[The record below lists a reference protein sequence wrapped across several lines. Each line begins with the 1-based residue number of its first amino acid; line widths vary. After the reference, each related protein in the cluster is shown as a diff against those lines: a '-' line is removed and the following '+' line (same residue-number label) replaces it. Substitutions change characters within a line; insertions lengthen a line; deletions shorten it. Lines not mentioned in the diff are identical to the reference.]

1 MAIRQ
6 VVNYDIWTQNT
17 TAGVAKTIFSK
28 DFRNVI
34 FDVISATSANQ
45 VIKFVASKQESK
57 PDFNS
62 AVSTTNRWQYVQV
75 IDLSTG
81 NPVDG
86 STWYTFSWVES
97 KQFEL
102 NLNGENWVGLYL
114 ASGSAGSI
122 NSAVILTDNQ

>member
-1 MAIRQ
+1 
-6 VVNYDIWTQNT
+6 
-17 TAGVAKTIFSK
+17 VAKTIFSK

-86 STWYTFSWVES
+86 ST
-97 KQFEL
+97 
-102 NLNGENWVGLYL
+102 
-114 ASGSAGSI
+114 
-122 NSAVILTDNQ
+122 

>member
-1 MAIRQ
+1 M
-6 VVNYDIWTQNT
+6 
-17 TAGVAKTIFSK
+17 AKTIFSK

-86 STWYTFSWVES
+86 ST
-97 KQFEL
+97 
-102 NLNGENWVGLYL
+102 
-114 ASGSAGSI
+114 
-122 NSAVILTDNQ
+122 